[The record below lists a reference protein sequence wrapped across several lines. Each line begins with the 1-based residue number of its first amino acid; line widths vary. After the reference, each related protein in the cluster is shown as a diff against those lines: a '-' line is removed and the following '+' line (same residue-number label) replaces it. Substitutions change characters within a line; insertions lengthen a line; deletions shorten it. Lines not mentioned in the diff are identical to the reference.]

1 MNIAYSTI
9 NDWESQSQMESYI
22 RKMER
27 PFKKKHSALI
37 AGLTV
42 IGLSMLFIAYFGV

>member
-1 MNIAYSTI
+1 MNLAYNTI
-9 NDWESQSQMESYI
+9 NNWNERPQIESYI

-37 AGLTV
+37 AGLTF
-42 IGLSMLFIAYFGV
+42 IGLSLLFIAYFGV